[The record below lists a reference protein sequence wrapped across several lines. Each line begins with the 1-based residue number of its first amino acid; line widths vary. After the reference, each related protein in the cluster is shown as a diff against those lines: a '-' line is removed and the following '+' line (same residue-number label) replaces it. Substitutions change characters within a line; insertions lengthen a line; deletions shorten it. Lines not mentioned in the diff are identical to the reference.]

1 MINLVNTDDMTE
13 SAHRTLT
20 LQEITPTN
28 FNDCISLK
36 RDSCRFVGDAE
47 SVLAQAYIYRDDSLA
62 YAICFN
68 ETIIGLVIIRVSP
81 TEVHPYSFTELFI
94 ADDFQRQ
101 GFGKQTVEAI
111 LDKFRNEKKSQLV
124 RIQVHQNNDIAI
136 RIYKKCGFTEV
147 KRAEWN
153 NDFLVMELV
162 L

>member
-1 MINLVNTDDMTE
+1 M
-13 SAHRTLT
+13 
-20 LQEITPTN
+20 
-28 FNDCISLK
+28 
-36 RDSCRFVGDAE
+36 
-47 SVLAQAYIYRDDSLA
+47 AQAYIYRDDSLA
-62 YAICFN
+62 YAICIN

-101 GFGKQTVEAI
+101 GLGKRTVEVI

-153 NDFLVMELV
+153 NDFLVMELA